1 MEDIRHKVFIS
12 YHHDDE
18 EEVKKFIN
26 TFDKE
31 RKVFIT
37 RILGAGMSSDIIKS
51 TNTDYVMRRIRQLYL
66 QDSTVTIVMLGKCT
80 WARRYID
87 WEIKASLTQGSRI
100 PNGLL
105 GIKLPSY
112 HGNGY
117 PKRLNE
123 NLKAKDSIETD
134 CYARAINYPRSKSTL
149 RIEIEDAYK
158 ARTDRDHLIKNS
170 RDRFL
175 YNRNCV

>member
-1 MEDIRHKVFIS
+1 MSDIRHKVFIS

-18 EEVKKFIN
+18 DEVKDFIQ
-26 TFDKE
+26 TFDKD

-37 RILGAGMSSDIIKS
+37 RILGAGMSDDIIKS
-51 TNTDYVMRRIRQLYL
+51 TDTDYVMSRIRKKYL
-66 QDSTVTIVMLGKCT
+66 KDSTVTIVMLGKCT
-80 WARRYID
+80 WARRYVD
-87 WEIKASLTQGSRI
+87 WEIKSSLTQGSKT

-112 HGNGY
+112 NSNGY

-123 NLKAKDSIETD
+123 NLKQKDSGETG
-134 CYARAINYPRSKSTL
+134 CYARVIDYPTRKDTLINK
-149 RIEIEDAYK
+149 IDDAFN
-158 ARTDRDHLIKNS
+158 ARTTRNQLIKNT

-175 YNRNCV
+175 YNRTCE